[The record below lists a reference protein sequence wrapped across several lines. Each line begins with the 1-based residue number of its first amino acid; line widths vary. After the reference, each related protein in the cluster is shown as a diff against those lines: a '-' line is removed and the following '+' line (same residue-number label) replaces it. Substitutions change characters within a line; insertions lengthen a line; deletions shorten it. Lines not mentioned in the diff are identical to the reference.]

1 LQNSSWLFLSHLG
14 ISMVQL
20 DCTKDAAD
28 VAKQLESEHA
38 GDLEFVELDQR
49 NLFKMQSPQIADP
62 HWSRQWG
69 FRRSGFES
77 AWNRLESMQVEPA
90 PVTIAVLDTGIQLDH
105 EDLQGRLWQN
115 EGEIPNNGVD
125 DDGNG
130 FVDDVHG
137 YDFADEDGDPSDD
150 DGHGTHCAGVIAAVR
165 NAVGVV
171 GAAGGNPAIRIM
183 ALRFL
188 SRDGGRTSDA
198 VLALNYAIS
207 MGAIVSSNS
216 WGGPSHSLAL
226 QAAVQSA
233 KEAGHLFVAA
243 AGNLGR
249 SNDLIPTYPCNYE
262 PALCV
267 AATAPTDQL
276 ADYSNYGV
284 DSVQIAAPGAK
295 PKISPNRLLN
305 EARNEAKD
313 DLQSIV
319 VESAER
325 APWLDGFVSA
335 GLLDVAA
342 MVSKA
347 ESRNWIRLQEPSGG
361 WRDPTGTLA
370 RISVPANGAVSLGVE
385 IGHEFLGVG
394 VYQAQINIDWGE
406 GKEDCEEKVP
416 VQYEILGTP
425 FLPSTIF
432 AGTLEFGTV
441 PVGGEG
447 RRTVRIWN
455 FGNGTARAQV
465 MPLAVPF
472 AGPTMEVS
480 VEPHQSADVVI
491 TCRPRSTGTYAGTV
505 EFKTNSGLTAFDAVA
520 VDALDRGEAFTM
532 PLNCE
537 GSEAPHMELDAFSG
551 VMLLREGALPFHVS
565 PSVPAE
571 WESEIVDPQAPECN
585 VTAFLAAASTA
596 NEQGCEPHE
605 ASLAGKIV
613 IVARGG
619 CTFQQKTEMIQ
630 ARFSWGL
637 FSGTNTSQN
646 TTNNDTT
653 ESDSN
658 ASANANA
665 KVSRNTCHVNPI
677 VRLRR
682 RLLNITV
689 SVRIIGTRMKSNNET
704 SK

>member
-1 LQNSSWLFLSHLG
+1 
-14 ISMVQL
+14 
-20 DCTKDAAD
+20 
-28 VAKQLESEHA
+28 
-38 GDLEFVELDQR
+38 
-49 NLFKMQSPQIADP
+49 
-62 HWSRQWG
+62 
-69 FRRSGFES
+69 
-77 AWNRLESMQVEPA
+77 
-90 PVTIAVLDTGIQLDH
+90 
-105 EDLQGRLWQN
+105 DLQGRLWQN

-137 YDFADEDGDPSDD
+137 FDFADEDPWVQK
-150 DGHGTHCAGVIAAVR
+150 GTLSILLDEKYMERAVYADRVIAAVR
-165 NAVGVV
+165 NSVGVV

-226 QAAVQSA
+226 EAAVQSA

-284 DSVQIAAPGAK
+284 DSVQIAAPGTDIYSTHLGPRSYMALSGTSMAT
-295 PKISPNRLLN
+295 PLVAGATALVWSWMGRSFVSDL
-305 EARNEAKD
+305 D

-335 GLLDVAA
+335 GLLDVGA

-347 ESRNWIRLQEPSGG
+347 ESRNWIRFQEPSGG

-406 GKEDCEEKVP
+406 GKKDCDEKVP

-432 AGTLEFGTV
+432 AGALEFGTV

-465 MPLAVPF
+465 LPLAVPF
-472 AGPTMEVS
+472 AGPSMEVS

-491 TCRPRSTGTYAGTV
+491 TCRPSSTGTYAGTV

-520 VDALDRGEAFTM
+520 VDALDHGEAFTM
-532 PLNCE
+532 PLHCE

-551 VMLLREGALPFHVS
+551 VMLLRR
-565 PSVPAE
+565 
-571 WESEIVDPQAPECN
+571 
-585 VTAFLAAASTA
+585 LAAWAA
-596 NEQGCEPHE
+596 WLVH
-605 ASLAGKIV
+605 LA
-613 IVARGG
+613 
-619 CTFQQKTEMIQ
+619 TP
-630 ARFSWGL
+630 L
-637 FSGTNTSQN
+637 F
-646 TTNNDTT
+646 
-653 ESDSN
+653 E
-658 ASANANA
+658 
-665 KVSRNTCHVNPI
+665 
-677 VRLRR
+677 
-682 RLLNITV
+682 
-689 SVRIIGTRMKSNNET
+689 MKS
-704 SK
+704 